1 MSDVRPNDLSE
12 WAVLHLFV
20 GREDVQYPQK
30 HEIDSRSASAA
41 MSLVVHARA
50 LACMKQCYCI
60 GSLKTFDKI
69 LLPVGYNL
77 SIRMIT
83 AG

>member
-41 MSLVVHARA
+41 MSLVVHALA
-50 LACMKQCYCI
+50 LA
-60 GSLKTFDKI
+60 
-69 LLPVGYNL
+69 
-77 SIRMIT
+77 
-83 AG
+83 